1 MNKAYRVTCVDTR
14 TGAYHQERVTAAND
28 LQARAKID
36 HEKYRVEAVVSID
49 KERPGD
55 RTTPA
60 GGRAIECAAIVAA
73 SLSWLFLPCVVA
85 ALILAGMTMQESNG
99 KRGGFALAISAL
111 AVILWGVVAV
121 AYAVSHL
128 QK

>member
-14 TGAYHQERVTAAND
+14 TGAYHQERVYAPND

-49 KERPGD
+49 KDQPSD
-55 RTTPA
+55 KATPA

-73 SLSWLFLPCVVA
+73 CLTWLFLPCVVA

-99 KRGGFALAISAL
+99 KRGGFALTISAL
-111 AVILWGVVAV
+111 AVILWVVAV
-121 AYAVSHL
+121 AVYVVSHL
-128 QK
+128 PK